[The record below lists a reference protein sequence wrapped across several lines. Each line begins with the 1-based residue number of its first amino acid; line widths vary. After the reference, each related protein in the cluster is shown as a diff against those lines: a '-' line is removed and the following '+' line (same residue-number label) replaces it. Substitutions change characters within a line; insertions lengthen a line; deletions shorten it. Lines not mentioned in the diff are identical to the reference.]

1 MTDEQKRNEL
11 NRLRDLYYDRKKEFD
26 AAEVKRYV
34 LIWLGFAVA
43 FFVVFYCFGK
53 PTGIDIFW
61 AVCAS
66 LVLSLF
72 HCWLNNGIYSW
83 LYDKNYEENH
93 RLAAIRQ
100 QFEEVKNE
108 EVQ

>member
-1 MTDEQKRNEL
+1 MTEEQKRNEL
-11 NRLRDLYYDRKKEFD
+11 NRLRDLYYERKKEFD
-26 AAEVKRYV
+26 ANEVRRLI

-43 FFVVFYCFGK
+43 FFIVFCCFGK

-61 AVCAS
+61 DICAS

-72 HCWLNNGIYSW
+72 HCYIHGGIYLW
-83 LYDKNYEENH
+83 LYNKNHEENH
-93 RLAAIRQ
+93 RLDIIRQ